1 MTLFHIESRPLAHRK
16 HLSLDIIWDVL
27 ESRALGNSK
36 LLGYILNKLD
46 SETTV
51 FRNLQ
56 APSSALAALGT
67 LQPGAFRFLNPV
79 DSSVSLSNYY
89 IDSNARERDWK
100 RDHVRPLATIES
112 QEIILATDRFLLW
125 KLFLPAEAIL
135 GPVFNF
141 LWNKTPL
148 LIGT

>member
-1 MTLFHIESRPLAHRK
+1 MAHRK
-16 HLSLDIIWDVL
+16 HLPLDIIWDVL
-27 ESRALGNSK
+27 ESTALGNSK

-79 DSSVSLSNYY
+79 DSSVSLS
-89 IDSNARERDWK
+89 
-100 RDHVRPLATIES
+100 
-112 QEIILATDRFLLW
+112 IILKHLLEI
-125 KLFLPAEAIL
+125 LFLHQIYQ
-135 GPVFNF
+135 VN
-141 LWNKTPL
+141 
-148 LIGT
+148 